1 MATPTEM
8 TEQSGRV
15 TDLTGF
21 LIDALR
27 VRARKGC
34 FPKNPSHPSL
44 AHPTRSKDDEH
55 DNLGP

>member
-1 MATPTEM
+1 M

-34 FPKNPSHPSL
+34 SPDNPSQPSL
-44 AHPTRSKDDEH
+44 APELEHDDEH
-55 DNLGP
+55 DDLGP

>member
-1 MATPTEM
+1 MATPPEM

-44 AHPTRSKDDEH
+44 APELEHDDEH

>member
-1 MATPTEM
+1 M

-34 FPKNPSHPSL
+34 SPENPSHPSL
-44 AHPTRSKDDEH
+44 AAELEHYDEH
-55 DNLGP
+55 DDLGP